1 MALWSYEFNIEED
14 ELREKDNNIV
24 KKFALSTVLTDK
36 LKIEPDN
43 FIQDSCHMALTK
55 LNKSWD
61 LSKMDPLFFPIV
73 EEGHWVLVSVNMFLK
88 EICWFNSLGG
98 SHDTKYFVS
107 AKNVV
112 TNFSKACLQPGVLNK
127 DISLFDWKYPTDYPH
142 QKSFFFIFSH
152 HVYFDNP
159 ILFVFMHDYGLYTML
174 YMESWNG
181 KKMDTTFEPH
191 MIANYRKLVAGI
203 LLLSPRNDILTSE
216 FVEKYCN

>member
-1 MALWSYEFNIEED
+1 MALWSYEFKIEEA

-43 FIQDSCHMALTK
+43 FIQDSCNTALTK

-61 LSKMDPLFFPIV
+61 LSKMDLLFSPIV
-73 EEGHWVLVSVNMFLK
+73 EEAHWVLVSVNMFLK
-88 EICWFNSLGG
+88 EICWFNSLGR

-107 AKNVV
+107 TKNVV
-112 TNFSKACLQPGVLNK
+112 TNFSKACIQAGVLNK
-127 DISLFDWKYPTDYPH
+127 DISLFYWKYPTDYPH
-142 QKSFFFIFSH
+142 QKS
-152 HVYFDNP
+152 
-159 ILFVFMHDYGLYTML
+159 LHDCGLYTML

-191 MIANYRKLVAGI
+191 MIANYRKLAAEI
-203 LLLSPRNDILTSE
+203 LLLSSRNDILTSE
-216 FVEKYCN
+216 FVEKYCNQK

>member
-1 MALWSYEFNIEED
+1 MALWSYEFNIEEAKCVRRTITS
-14 ELREKDNNIV
+14 LRN
-24 KKFALSTVLTDK
+24 LLYSTVLTDK

-43 FIQDSCHMALTK
+43 FIQDSCNTALTK

-61 LSKMDPLFFPIV
+61 LSKMDLLFFPIV

-98 SHDTKYFVS
+98 SRDMKCFVS

-112 TNFSKACLQPGVLNK
+112 TNFSKACIQAGVLNK

-142 QKSFFFIFSH
+142 QKS
-152 HVYFDNP
+152 
-159 ILFVFMHDYGLYTML
+159 LHDCGLYTML

-181 KKMDTTFEPH
+181 KKMDTTFEPEIGCRH
-191 MIANYRKLVAGI
+191 SPT
-203 LLLSPRNDILTSE
+203 SPRNDILASE
-216 FVEKYCN
+216 FVEKYCNQK

>member
-36 LKIEPDN
+36 LKIEHDN
-43 FIQDSCHMALTK
+43 FIQNSCHTALTK

-98 SHDTKYFVS
+98 SRDTKYFVS

-112 TNFSKACLQPGVLNK
+112 TNFSKACLQAGVLNK

-142 QKSFFFIFSH
+142 QKS
-152 HVYFDNP
+152 
-159 ILFVFMHDYGLYTML
+159 LHDCGLYTML

-191 MIANYRKLVAGI
+191 MIANYRKLAVGI